1 MDIIMDNY
9 HGQLSDWWTQ
19 TIIRD
24 NIMDNLYGQLSRT
37 IIRLVDTDH
46 KITMDL
52 EWKQPMR
59 TYGDL
64 KGYRWDK
71 NDHYHHDYHY
81 GTRMIIVI
89 ITINIMIIIMIIIVV
104 IMIIMIKVGPKI

>member
-1 MDIIMDNY
+1 MI
-9 HGQLSDWWTQ
+9 L
-19 TIIRD
+19 
-24 NIMDNLYGQLSRT
+24 

-64 KGYRWDK
+64 KGYRLDLVAQL
-71 NDHYHHDYHY
+71 N
-81 GTRMIIVI
+81 
-89 ITINIMIIIMIIIVV
+89 
-104 IMIIMIKVGPKI
+104 

>member
-1 MDIIMDNY
+1 MIM
-9 HGQLSDWWTQ
+9 
-19 TIIRD
+19 
-24 NIMDNLYGQLSRT
+24 M
-37 IIRLVDTDH
+37 IRLVDTDH

-71 NDHYHHDYHY
+71 NYDNDDDALD
-81 GTRMIIVI
+81 
-89 ITINIMIIIMIIIVV
+89 
-104 IMIIMIKVGPKI
+104 K